1 MLPNTWQERH
11 QLAEALL
18 VQGEMREHQRYIDD
32 GNIFVFDVPVSGG
45 VAVSPN
51 IMDTG
56 IENSATQPRTSVWR
70 EEEDFFWTDEPNLR
84 P

>member
-1 MLPNTWQERH
+1 M
-11 QLAEALL
+11 
-18 VQGEMREHQRYIDD
+18 QGEMREHQRYIDD
-32 GNIFVFDVPVSGG
+32 GNIFDFDVPVSGS